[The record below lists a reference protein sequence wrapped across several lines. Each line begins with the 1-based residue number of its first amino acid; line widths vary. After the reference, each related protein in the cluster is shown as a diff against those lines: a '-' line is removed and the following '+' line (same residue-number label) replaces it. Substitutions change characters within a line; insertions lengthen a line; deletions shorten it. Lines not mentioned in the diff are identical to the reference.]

1 MPLMMIK
8 ILFATIGLSVAIV
21 VVVGWYAVYTEWTT
35 DFTDI
40 SMALSFTSLMAVLT
54 AFAVNLFYRAVV
66 SVPW

>member
-1 MPLMMIK
+1 MMMIK